1 MERPHEELARLI
13 AFSGYRNINAGT
25 ATRMGSLGV
34 TPEAFF
40 SLEPRAL
47 AAMTGLKPDY
57 FSDSRRKEA
66 LDAGRR
72 EAEFVIRGNVR
83 AIYHTD
89 SGYPRRLAECS
100 DAPAM
105 LFTAGNSTT
114 DYAHAVAI
122 VGTRHATSYGAEFT
136 RRLVEELADA
146 LDSIVIISGLAYGI
160 DIAAHKAAISA
171 GIPTGAVLAH
181 GLNTIY
187 PADHRDHARR
197 IVADGGFIAT
207 EYRSIDSIHRG
218 NFLARNRIVA
228 GMADVTVVVESDLR
242 GGAMATARIASAYNR
257 EVMAAPGRAFD
268 PYSRGCNALIAS
280 HTASLIRDAA
290 DLIEATGWTP
300 KPREGEQ
307 QSLDFELGEEQRGI
321 IDFINA
327 NPGAT
332 VNDICTGIGI
342 PYSRLSGILFEME
355 MDDILISL
363 PGGRYGVTAKT
374 R

>member
-1 MERPHEELARLI
+1 MHRTPDELTRLM
-13 AFSGYRNINAGT
+13 AFAAYRNINAGT
-25 ATRMGSLGV
+25 ASRLASLGV

-40 SLEPRAL
+40 SMDARAL
-47 AAMTGLKPDY
+47 ASLTGLRPDY
-57 FSDSRRKEA
+57 FADSRREEA
-66 LDAGRR
+66 LGTARR
-72 EAEFVIRGNVR
+72 EADFISRHNIK

-89 SGYPRRLAECS
+89 NDYPRRLSECS

-105 LFTAGNSTT
+105 LYAAGDSL
-114 DYAHAVAI
+114 DGHAHSVAI
-122 VGTRHATSYGAEFT
+122 VGTRHATAYGIEFT
-136 RRLVEELADA
+136 RRLVEELASA
-146 LDSIVIISGLAYGI
+146 LDSLVIISGLAYGI
-160 DIAAHKAAISA
+160 DIAAHKAAIAA
-171 GIPTGAVLAH
+171 GVPTGAILAH

-197 IVADGGFIAT
+197 IVAEGGFLAT
-207 EYRSIDSIHRG
+207 EYRSVDHIHRG

-280 HTASLIRDAA
+280 HTAALVRDAA
-290 DLIEATGWTP
+290 DLIEAAGWTP
-300 KPREGEQ
+300 RPQEGRQ
-307 QSLDFELGEEQRGI
+307 QCIDFELSAEQSAI
-321 IDFINA
+321 IDFISA

-332 VNDICTGIGI
+332 VNDICTGLGI
-342 PYSRLSGILFEME
+342 PYSRLSGTLFEME
-355 MDDILISL
+355 MDDLLVSL
-363 PGGRYGVTAKT
+363 PGGRYGITAST

>member
-72 EAEFVIRGNVR
+72 EAEFVSRSNVR

-268 PYSRGCNALIAS
+268 PYSRGCNALIADHVAGLVS
-280 HTASLIRDAA
+280 SAADFASQMRWPTAETVPVQPSLFQELAPEEQAVIDQLTDRGEATLNDLTARIDIPTPRLMAMLIDLEFRSLILA
-290 DLIEATGWTP
+290 I
-300 KPREGEQ
+300 
-307 QSLDFELGEEQRGI
+307 
-321 IDFINA
+321 
-327 NPGAT
+327 
-332 VNDICTGIGI
+332 
-342 PYSRLSGILFEME
+342 
-355 MDDILISL
+355 
-363 PGGRYGVTAKT
+363 PGGRY
-374 R
+374 RLR

>member
-72 EAEFVIRGNVR
+72 EAEFVSRSNVR

-257 EVMAAPGRAFD
+257 EVMAVPGRINDA
-268 PYSRGCNALIAS
+268 YSRGCNELIANR
-280 HTASLIRDAA
+280 TASIIRDAD
-290 DLIEATGWTP
+290 DLCELMNWPVKDTEDTQKTFVFEMSDSHKRIARYITEHP
-300 KPREGEQ
+300 GE
-307 QSLDFELGEEQRGI
+307 S
-321 IDFINA
+321 
-327 NPGAT
+327 
-332 VNDICTGIGI
+332 VNDLCIGLGM
-342 PYSRLSGILFEME
+342 PFRTLSSELFEME
-355 MDDILISL
+355 MKDIIVTL
-363 PGGRYGVTAKT
+363 PGGRYAVIAPIE
-374 R
+374 